1 MMPRC
6 MHVCH
11 LSRIRVPIVY
21 SAAKPRLDKD
31 QAGILRVQLEH
42 QARENLISFPS
53 HHIAIMEDD
62 FIKYDYRL
70 GLQPYMSTIPLP
82 MLRHPP
88 FDVANGLVWT
98 VISSKANASVRTY
111 DEV

>member
-1 MMPRC
+1 
-6 MHVCH
+6 
-11 LSRIRVPIVY
+11 
-21 SAAKPRLDKD
+21 
-31 QAGILRVQLEH
+31 
-42 QARENLISFPS
+42 
-53 HHIAIMEDD
+53 MEDD